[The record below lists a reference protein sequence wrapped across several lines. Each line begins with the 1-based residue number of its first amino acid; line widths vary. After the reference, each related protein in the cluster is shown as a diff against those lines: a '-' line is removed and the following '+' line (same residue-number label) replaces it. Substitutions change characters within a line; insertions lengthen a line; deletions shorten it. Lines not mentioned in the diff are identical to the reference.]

1 MIELSEKK
9 LFLIIFPHIE
19 KTLKPILK
27 MAEEIINRIASS
39 KLKTFDL
46 EEIYPDGKRVSFD
59 IKGWLFEEIILK
71 EKDFRASV
79 KSHDWSQ
86 YKNCFVA
93 ITCSADAIVPSW
105 SFMLIAAEITPFAN
119 KVVVG
124 DLELLETVLY
134 QELLNF
140 IDLRDFTD
148 CPVIIKGCAE
158 KPIPSSAFAFLIA
171 KLQPIAKSIMFG
183 EACSTVPLYKAK
195 K

>member
-1 MIELSEKK
+1 
-9 LFLIIFPHIE
+9 
-19 KTLKPILK
+19 LKPILK

-46 EEIYPDGKRVSFD
+46 EEIYPEGKRVLFD
-59 IKGWLFEEIILK
+59 IKEWLFQEIILK

-79 KSHDWSQ
+79 KNHDWSQ

-93 ITCSADAIVPSW
+93 ITCSAEAIIPSW
-105 SFMLIAAEITPFAN
+105 AFMLIAAETTPFAN
-119 KVVVG
+119 KVVIG
-124 DLELLETVLY
+124 DLELLETVIY

-140 IDLRDFTD
+140 VDLRDFTD
-148 CPVIIKGCAE
+148 CPVIIKGCAK

-171 KLQPIAKSIMFG
+171 KLQPLAKSIMFG